1 MLGKTVCK
9 VLTGARHPLLVWN
22 IRKTSVPFWFV
33 WYSSILKV
41 THRLTTCFFLHPK
54 ASYNHSHKVDQ
65 PKTVWNNQERNE
77 NIDEEENIQSI
88 ADIVLQNMDTS
99 STTWENDGK
108 MQGSWRSWGS
118 WPLGFRR
125 YAVEDP
131 PWKILKEP
139 DLRSFLKARERW
151 GDNYQGPLGTSR
163 EGDDGSDL
171 VKNGVPVPSWQ
182 FPAVQIFQ
190 GQKQKARQTKVMG
203 VPQ

>member
-1 MLGKTVCK
+1 MKHQEDFRTILVC
-9 VLTGARHPLLVWN
+9 LVFFDP
-22 IRKTSVPFWFV
+22 KS
-33 WYSSILKV
+33 YSP
-41 THRLTTCFFLHPK
+41 THNMFFLHPK

-151 GDNYQGPLGTSR
+151 GGNYQGPLGR
-163 EGDDGSDL
+163 ETTDR
-171 VKNGVPVPSWQ
+171 
-182 FPAVQIFQ
+182 I
-190 GQKQKARQTKVMG
+190 
-203 VPQ
+203 